1 MNYLLLGPE
10 EGEKNE
16 WLKREKE
23 KVLREHPDAEIH
35 SFYTGDDDGAAVSAV
50 MSQPSLFSSFRYAVI
65 RQYDVRSGK
74 DTITDA
80 IISFLKSDQGDA
92 ELVIV
97 SAEKSEAK
105 ISKEILSRIPKE
117 NRLVFWEMF
126 DNKKREWIVNAFRKE
141 GFTIDQEG
149 IEEILFSSEN
159 NTADMKNLVT
169 SLSLYF
175 HASNPDKKSITA
187 DDIEQY
193 AVKTRGEDGYTLFAA
208 IAEGDLEHAILI
220 MKTLEETDSYAA
232 VRAFSIITQRFRL
245 LENCLDLKRRGY
257 GMDAIAKDASCL
269 SPYPAAFSQKGL
281 KAREKMVFAKA
292 MSTYTLE
299 DASRIIRYLGKMDSV
314 IKNTASDM
322 HMLIFTD
329 ILYTIIRF
337 KGKEP
342 GIDVAGR
349 GIDSKL

>member
-1 MNYLLLGPE
+1 M
-10 EGEKNE
+10 
-16 WLKREKE
+16 
-23 KVLREHPDAEIH
+23 
-35 SFYTGDDDGAAVSAV
+35 
-50 MSQPSLFSSFRYAVI
+50 
-65 RQYDVRSGK
+65 
-74 DTITDA
+74 
-80 IISFLKSDQGDA
+80 
-92 ELVIV
+92 
-97 SAEKSEAK
+97 
-105 ISKEILSRIPKE
+105 
-117 NRLVFWEMF
+117 
-126 DNKKREWIVNAFRKE
+126 
-141 GFTIDQEG
+141 
-149 IEEILFSSEN
+149 
-159 NTADMKNLVT
+159 
-169 SLSLYF
+169 
-175 HASNPDKKSITA
+175 
-187 DDIEQY
+187 
-193 AVKTRGEDGYTLFAA
+193 KTRGEDGYTLFAA

>member
-16 WLKREKE
+16 WLRREKE
-23 KVLREHPDAEIH
+23 KVLKEHPDAEIH
-35 SFYTGDDDGAAVSAV
+35 SFYTGDDDGASVSAV

-65 RQYDVRSGK
+65 RQYEARSGK
-74 DTITDA
+74 DSITDA
-80 IISFLKSDQGDA
+80 IISFLKSGQNDA

-97 SAEKSEAK
+97 SAEKSEMK

-117 NRLVFWEMF
+117 NRLMFWEMF
-126 DNKKREWIVNAFRKE
+126 ESRKREWIVKAFRDE
-141 GFTIDQEG
+141 GFSIDQEG
-149 IEEILFSSEN
+149 IEEILFSTEN

-175 HASNPDKKSITA
+175 HASKPDKRTITA

-232 VRAFSIITQRFRL
+232 VRAFSIVTQRFRL
-245 LENCLDLKRRGY
+245 LENCLIMKSQGTSIDT
-257 GMDAIAKDASCL
+257 IAKEASYL
-269 SPYPAAFSQKGL
+269 SPYPAAFTQKGL
-281 KAREKMVFAKA
+281 KAREKTAFSKA
-292 MSTYTLE
+292 MSVYSLE
-299 DASRIIRYLGKMDSV
+299 DASRIIGYLGKMDST
-314 IKNTASDM
+314 IKNTSADM
-322 HMLIFTD
+322 HMLVFTD
-329 ILYTIIRF
+329 ILYTIIRY
-337 KGKEP
+337 KGKET
-342 GIDVAGR
+342 GINAAGN
-349 GIDSKL
+349 GLEIML